1 MRHADRRFNMRKYLF
16 IISELIGFRS
26 SENFLPE
33 FTVLRFVTVEISLV
47 DLVDAATETIGGELG
62 SRRSGD

>member
-1 MRHADRRFNMRKYLF
+1 MRKYLLG
-16 IISELIGFRS
+16 ISELIGFRS
-26 SENFLPE
+26 SKNLILPE

>member
-1 MRHADRRFNMRKYLF
+1 MRKYLLR
-16 IISELIGFRS
+16 ISEVIGFRS
-26 SENFLPE
+26 SENLILPE